1 MVVKIILIALLAY
14 LGAIGTPW
22 FFGTTGGFYTLGR
35 PLIAS
40 ALVGIILGNVP
51 LALEVGVLIQAM
63 YIGIITPG
71 AVMPFDVD
79 YIGYITTALV
89 VMSNMD
95 PKLAPTL
102 AVPVG
107 LLGVLIWNIVW
118 VVNVYFVHKADKYA
132 EEGNMKG
139 VKMMN
144 ILPQIVNF
152 ALRFIPAFIILYLGK
167 DFLQNFVSSIPPFV
181 SHYLEVVGGMLPALG
196 IGLLLNMIIKEK
208 IYIGIFIVGFLMVV
222 YLELP
227 IIPIA
232 IFGTVLALF
241 WYKFTA
247 QKEVA

>member
-1 MVVKIILIALLAY
+1 MTFQLILIALLAY
-14 LGAIGTPW
+14 LGAIGAPW

-35 PLIAS
+35 PLIAA
-40 ALVGIILGNVP
+40 ALVGLILGDVK
-51 LALEVGVLIQAM
+51 LALEVGILIQAM

-71 AVMPFDVD
+71 AVMPFDVN
-79 YIGYITTALV
+79 YIGYLTTALV
-89 VMSNMD
+89 VLSKMD

-107 LLGVLIWNIVW
+107 LLGVLIWNVIW

-132 EEGNMKG
+132 EAGNMNG

-144 ILPQIVNF
+144 ILPQVVNF

-167 DFLQNFVSSIPPFV
+167 DFLQTIISSIPDSV
-181 SHYLEVVGGMLPALG
+181 THYLQVVGGMLPALG

-208 IYIGIFIVGFLMVV
+208 IYLGVFLVGFIIVV
-222 YLELP
+222 YLKLP

-232 IFGTVLALF
+232 LFGIVLALF
-241 WYKFTA
+241 WYKFA
-247 QKEVA
+247 ASKEVA